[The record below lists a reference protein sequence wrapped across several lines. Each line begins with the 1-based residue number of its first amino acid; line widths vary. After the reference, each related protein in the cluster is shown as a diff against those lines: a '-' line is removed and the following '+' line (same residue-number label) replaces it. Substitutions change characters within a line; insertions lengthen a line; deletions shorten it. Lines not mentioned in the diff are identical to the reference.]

1 MAKITKVNTKR
12 SAFSAAAFAA
22 ANPSAAV
29 ETGAD
34 DRMVLLVRNTAE
46 AAKTLT
52 VKAGTALQESRT
64 SRSARARVHSG
75 RDPAAG
81 ERKIRAG
88 IGRKRRLYPRG
99 GGGGRRACLRHSP
112 PDT

>member
-52 VKAGTALQESRT
+52 VKAGTALQGVADLEISVPAST
-64 SRSARARVHSG
+64 
-75 RDPAAG
+75 AAG
-81 ERKIRAG
+81 ILPLESGKCVQVSGENAG
-88 IGRKRRLYPRG
+88 CIFVEAEAGVEL
-99 GGGGRRACLRHSP
+99 ACAILP
-112 PDT
+112 